1 MSQQRLFGRGHS
13 SAPRTLTAPERQFV
27 VDTVFGIILIMLSR
41 RCTVNHLHPLVVFIT
56 FNLDKQWESTSS
68 TIETAVAETRS
79 RNSTYKSTLKAVS
92 ILFFLLQKS
101 QVYNLVESLADI
113 FDNANGV
120 ASWILCCLVNSFD
133 DEVRGLGIKCLASY
147 LRHAK
152 TATTASKIVDS
163 SKQAMM
169 TAADSNAGSNPTAMS
184 KVKYGI
190 GVMSQSATTMISS
203 VLSGKININV
213 TYKLLWHLLK
223 CHRERLGDASNSAL
237 MYLIVEDGSMSPSA
251 STVPLTDIILPNN
264 PALGGFRI
272 CIEGFAGHV
281 SLGSVSSVSRH
292 CIQNKNGVS
301 TVLRLLRFLG
311 NDRAERWLF
320 DLLAFVLA
328 SPESVD
334 VILSCDDWQPALFQ
348 MVADVIN
355 EIYGEDKTAA
365 MSPSPKVD
373 QRKSMS
379 TGRQSPAVDTYTLS
393 KPSVRE
399 RYDLSLKL
407 YSTLLGHCA
416 RKGDEA
422 AFEAIE
428 MAASLQRVDANGSEV
443 FCIILSHVFADLIER
458 GTVPNVEQYEQG
470 DEQRQGSSSAVRN
483 RALKQSAR
491 LVTQAILSNG
501 ALGMEMTAA
510 VKQWRCIRHLTSL
523 TVAVVTESG

>member
-1 MSQQRLFGRGHS
+1 M
-13 SAPRTLTAPERQFV
+13 APRTLTAAERLFV

-79 RNSTYKSTLKAVS
+79 RNSTHRSTLKAVS

-101 QVYNLVESLADI
+101 QVHNLIESLADI

-120 ASWILCCLVNSFD
+120 ASWILCCLVNSFN

-147 LRHAK
+147 LRHVK

-190 GVMSQSATTMISS
+190 GVMSQSATTMLSS

-223 CHRERLGDASNSAL
+223 CHRERLGDSSNSAL
-237 MYLIVEDGSMSPSA
+237 MYLIVEDGSRAPSA

-264 PALGGFRI
+264 HALGGFRI
-272 CIEGFAGHV
+272 SIDGFAGHV

-292 CIQNKNGVS
+292 CIQNKNGIS
-301 TVLRLLRFLG
+301 TVLRLLRFLK
-311 NDRAERWLF
+311 NDRTERWLF

-328 SPESVD
+328 SPESVN

-355 EIYGEDKTAA
+355 EIYGEGKTSAVN
-365 MSPSPKVD
+365 PSPEVD
-373 QRKSMS
+373 QSKSMS

-458 GTVPNVEQYEQG
+458 GTVPNIEQYEHG
-470 DEQRQGSSSAVRN
+470 DEQRQGPSSGMRN

-501 ALGMEMTAA
+501 ALGMDLTAA
-510 VKQWRCIRHLTSL
+510 VKQWRCIRHLASL

>member
-1 MSQQRLFGRGHS
+1 
-13 SAPRTLTAPERQFV
+13 

-203 VLSGKININV
+203 VLIGKININV